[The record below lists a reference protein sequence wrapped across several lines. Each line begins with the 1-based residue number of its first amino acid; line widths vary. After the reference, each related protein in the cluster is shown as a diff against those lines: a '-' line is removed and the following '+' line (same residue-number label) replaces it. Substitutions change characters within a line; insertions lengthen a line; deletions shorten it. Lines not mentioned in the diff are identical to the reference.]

1 MIARWSV
8 ECLSGRSELTLDDG
22 LVQDASEDGFHFVD
36 RLVNEWRDGVNRF
49 DEPGEILLGVFVRG
63 RTIAV
68 GGLNRDL
75 AYKSGVGRIRHLYVR
90 PAFRGRGVGSALVD
104 RLEHHARRT
113 FETLRLRTDT
123 LDAARF
129 YERRGYKPVDS
140 ESATHVLR
148 LADIEPTTDGH

>member
-1 MIARWSV
+1 MMARWSV
-8 ECLSGRSELTLDDG
+8 ECLSGRPELTPDDG
-22 LVQDASEDGFHFVD
+22 LVREASEDGFHFID
-36 RLVNEWRDGVNRF
+36 RLVSEWRDGVNRF
-49 DEPGEILLGVFVRG
+49 DAPGEILLGVFVDD

-68 GGLNRDL
+68 GGLNRDF
-75 AYKSGVGRIRHLYVR
+75 AYHSGVGRLRHLYVR
-90 PAFRGRGVGSALVD
+90 HAFRGRGVGSALVD

-123 LDAARF
+123 LEAARF
-129 YERRGYKPVDS
+129 YERRGYKPIDS